1 MRIKLTEKVIAG
13 LHTTQDQEDILHT
26 QTPGGGIRISKEG
39 RKVFFILFRPP
50 GSRKL
55 TRYSVGYH
63 PSGRL
68 GPGKGRPLPQM
79 TLKEFENAYAIFR
92 GELAQGRDPRKKG
105 EQQSTPGMEEESEK
119 VEPDAV
125 PEKLRKL
132 LPRGYYRG
140 SIGALLVDY
149 FTRHAPTSLAPKT
162 FQGYLA
168 TAQTHFGSFLQ
179 LRAHDLEAVT
189 EALRAKLS
197 QLTTDAPQMTRHVK
211 KVLSAAYGY
220 GMAHWQGI
228 KRNPCLE
235 IKVTVKKNKRQRWF
249 ADDELVTILAA
260 LPKLKDRRVADAY
273 LLMLASA
280 CRPNE
285 AAFVE
290 APEILRMGEDRVWR
304 LPEHKSKNKRELLFP
319 LTGPI
324 GEIINR
330 RYLEAGGRGPLF
342 WEYVPTKDYP
352 EELADGNEELRK
364 LTGITDMRPHD
375 FRRTCRTHLTS
386 LGVRME
392 VAEAVLAHAEGEIQA
407 TYNLWT
413 YWPERKQALALWHT
427 KLAEL
432 MARASSLAA

>member
-1 MRIKLTEKVIAG
+1 MRIKLTERVIAG

-68 GPGKGRPLPQM
+68 GPGKGRPLPPM

-92 GELAQGRDPRKKG
+92 GELAQGRDPRRKG
-105 EQQSTPGMEEESEK
+105 EHATPGLEEESEK
-119 VEPDAV
+119 VDPDAV
-125 PEKLRKL
+125 PEALRKL
-132 LPRGYYRG
+132 LPQGYYRG
-140 SIGALLVDY
+140 SVGALLAEY
-149 FTRHAPTSLAPKT
+149 FTQHAFGSLAPRT
-162 FQGYLA
+162 VQNYLA
-168 TAQTHFGSFLQ
+168 TAQTHLGSFLQ

-189 EALRAKLS
+189 EALRDKLS
-197 QLTTDAPQMTRHVK
+197 QLKPKAPQMLRHVK
-211 KVLSAAYGY
+211 KVLSVAYEY
-220 GMAHWQGI
+220 ALETRWPGI
-228 KRNPCLE
+228 RHNPCLE
-235 IKVTVKKNKRQRWF
+235 IKVTVKKNRRDRWF
-249 ADDELVTILAA
+249 ADDELETILKA
-260 LPKLKDRRVADAY
+260 LPKLQDRRVADAY

-290 APEILRMGEDRVWR
+290 AEDIIRIGEERVWR
-304 LPEHKSKNKRELLFP
+304 LPEHKAKQGREVLFP
-319 LTGPI
+319 LSGPI

-330 RYLEAGGRGPLF
+330 RYLEVGGRGPLF
-342 WEYVPTKDYP
+342 WEYVPTKEYP
-352 EELADGNEELRK
+352 EELGDGNEELRK
-364 LTGITDMRPHD
+364 LTGIADMRPHD
-375 FRRTCRTHLTS
+375 FRRTCRTHLTC

-407 TYNLWT
+407 TYNVWK
-413 YWPERKQALALWHT
+413 YWPERKQALALWHA

-432 MARASSLAA
+432 VARSNALAA